1 MIVNSTI
8 YVSSACYLG
17 GQFKLSAT
25 GKLDYETLSRYNVT
39 FMISDGKT
47 TTGPYS
53 LTINVLNVNEEC
65 YFDRQVYYISVLE
78 GKVCKKNILFVNGF
92 CYVTKHKERTTT
104 MPMQRK

>member
-1 MIVNSTI
+1 MVDNIRRCANSKIVNYTI

-17 GQFKLSAT
+17 GQFKLSST
-25 GKLDYETLSRYNVT
+25 GKLDYEALSRYNVT
-39 FMISDGKT
+39 FMISDGKS

-78 GKVCKKNILFVNGF
+78 GKVCKKN
-92 CYVTKHKERTTT
+92 
-104 MPMQRK
+104 

>member
-17 GQFKLSAT
+17 GQFKLST

-65 YFDRQVYYISVLE
+65 FFDRQVYYISVLE
-78 GKVCKKNILFVNGF
+78 GKVCKNIKLFVNGF

-104 MPMQRK
+104 MHMQRK

>member
-65 YFDRQVYYISVLE
+65 FFDRQVYYISVLE
-78 GKVCKKNILFVNGF
+78 GKVCKNIKLFVNGF